1 MCTNVAGPIPR
12 CIPINFGI
20 YGIFGNSGNDLGVQY
35 LVPFIAVTIPLVLMP
50 GASTAV
56 VLRNSIAGGVR
67 AGVQTAVG
75 VNAGSVCYGILSAFG
90 VALALQRWPNT
101 WMVLRTAG
109 VLYLSWLGLQSLVR
123 AFRPPA
129 RIVAPAADDQAGSG
143 GAQDLVRNLREGF
156 LTNAL
161 NPAIATF
168 YFVIVPQ
175 FVPRDAPVVRTVLT
189 LTAVHVA
196 LAVSWH
202 IVWASAGGTLARALG
217 TSRPRRILEAITGVA
232 LLALAIATAV

>member
-1 MCTNVAGPIPR
+1 VHYFWG
-12 CIPINFGI
+12 F
-20 YGIFGNSGNDLGVQY
+20 L
-35 LVPFIAVTIPLVLMP
+35 AVTIPLVLTP
-50 GASTAV
+50 GASTTV

-67 AGVQTAVG
+67 AGVQTAIG
-75 VNAGSVCYGILSAFG
+75 VNAGSVCYGVLSAFG
-90 VALALQRWPNT
+90 VALALQKWPNA
-101 WMVLRTAG
+101 WLLLRVAG

-123 AFRPPA
+123 AFRPACAAVPDA
-129 RIVAPAADDQAGSG
+129 GSVAAAD
-143 GAQDLVRNLREGF
+143 GARDLVRNLREGF

-175 FVPRDAPVVRTVLT
+175 FVPRDAPIVRTVLT

-196 LAVSWH
+196 LAASWH
-202 IVWASAGGTLARALG
+202 VVWASAGGTLARTLG
-217 TSRPRRILEAITGVA
+217 RSRPRRILEAVTGVA

>member
-1 MCTNVAGPIPR
+1 M
-12 CIPINFGI
+12 
-20 YGIFGNSGNDLGVQY
+20 QY
-35 LVPFIAVTIPLVLMP
+35 LIPFIAVTIPLVLMP

-67 AGVQTAVG
+67 AGVETAVG
-75 VNAGSVCYGILSAFG
+75 VNAGSVFYGVLSAFG
-90 VALALQRWPNT
+90 VALALQQWPNA
-101 WMVLRTAG
+101 WMVLRAAG
-109 VLYLSWLGLQSLVR
+109 VLYLSWLGIQSLVR
-123 AFRPPA
+123 AFRPSA
-129 RIVAPAADDQAGSG
+129 RSAAAAVNAAEAPRG
-143 GAQDLVRNLREGF
+143 GRDLVRNLREGF

-175 FVPRDAPVVRTVLT
+175 FVPRDAPIVRTVLT

-202 IVWASAGGTLARALG
+202 IVWASAGGTLARTLG
-217 TSRPRRILEAITGVA
+217 ASRPRRILEAITGVA

>member
-1 MCTNVAGPIPR
+1 MKT
-12 CIPINFGI
+12 FGI
-20 YGIFGNSGNDLGVQY
+20 YGNFGNLGNDLTVRY
-35 LVPFIAVTIPLVLMP
+35 LWAFMAVTIPLVLMP

-67 AGVQTAVG
+67 AGVETAVG
-75 VNAGSVCYGILSAFG
+75 VNAGSAFYGVLSAFG
-90 VALALQRWPNT
+90 VALALQRWPNA
-101 WMVLRTAG
+101 WMVLRAAG
-109 VLYLSWLGLQSLVR
+109 VLYLSWLGIKSLVR
-123 AFRPPA
+123 AFRPSA
-129 RIVAPAADDQAGSG
+129 RRVAAGVDSAAPSRDGR
-143 GAQDLVRNLREGF
+143 DLVRNLREGF

-175 FVPRDAPVVRTVLT
+175 FVPRDAPIVRTVLT

-196 LAVSWH
+196 LAVTWH
-202 IVWASAGGTLARALG
+202 IVWASAGGTLARTLG
-217 TSRPRRILEAITGVA
+217 ASRPRRILEAITGIA

>member
-1 MCTNVAGPIPR
+1 MV
-12 CIPINFGI
+12 
-20 YGIFGNSGNDLGVQY
+20 
-35 LVPFIAVTIPLVLMP
+35 VTIPLVLMP

-67 AGVQTAVG
+67 AGVETAVG
-75 VNAGSVCYGILSAFG
+75 VNAGSVFYGVLSAFG
-90 VALALQRWPNT
+90 VALALQQWPNA
-101 WMVLRTAG
+101 WMVLRAAG
-109 VLYLSWLGLQSLVR
+109 VVYLSWLGIKSLVR

-129 RIVAPAADDQAGSG
+129 RTVAAGID
-143 GAQDLVRNLREGF
+143 GATAPRDGRDLVRNLREGF

-175 FVPRDAPVVRTVLT
+175 FVPRDAPIVRTVLT

-202 IVWASAGGTLARALG
+202 IVWASAGGTLARTLG
-217 TSRPRRILEAITGVA
+217 ASRPRRILEAITGIA

>member
-1 MCTNVAGPIPR
+1 M
-12 CIPINFGI
+12 
-20 YGIFGNSGNDLGVQY
+20 
-35 LVPFIAVTIPLVLMP
+35 AVTIPLVLMP

-67 AGVQTAVG
+67 AGVETAVG
-75 VNAGSVCYGILSAFG
+75 VNAGSMFYGVLSAFG
-90 VALALQRWPNT
+90 VALALQRWPNA
-101 WMVLRTAG
+101 WMVLRGAG
-109 VLYLSWLGLQSLVR
+109 VLYLSWLGIKSLVH

-129 RIVAPAADDQAGSG
+129 RSVAAAGDSATAPRG
-143 GAQDLVRNLREGF
+143 GRDLVRNLREGF

-175 FVPRDAPVVRTVLT
+175 FVPRDAPIVRTVLT

-202 IVWASAGGTLARALG
+202 IVWASAGGTLARTLG
-217 TSRPRRILEAITGVA
+217 ASRPRRILEAITGIA
-232 LLALAIATAV
+232 LLALAVATAI

>member
-1 MCTNVAGPIPR
+1 MYSTKSR
-12 CIPINFGI
+12 DNFAVSAV
-20 YGIFGNSGNDLGVQY
+20 FGDDLPVHY
-35 LVPFIAVTIPLVLMP
+35 VWAFLAVTIPLVLMP

-67 AGVQTAVG
+67 AGVETAVG
-75 VNAGSVCYGILSAFG
+75 VNAGSVVYGVLSAFG
-90 VALALQRWPNT
+90 VALALQRWPNA
-101 WMVLRTAG
+101 WMLLRGAG
-109 VLYLSWLGLQSLVR
+109 VLYLSWLGIQSLVR
-123 AFRPPA
+123 AFRPSA
-129 RIVAPAADDQAGSG
+129 RSAAAAPRSVATSPDERDP
-143 GAQDLVRNLREGF
+143 VRNFREGF

-175 FVPRDAPVVRTVLT
+175 FVPRDAPIVRTVLT

-202 IVWASAGGTLARALG
+202 IVWASAGGTLARMLG
-217 TSRPRRILEAITGVA
+217 ASRPRRVLEAITGIA

>member
-1 MCTNVAGPIPR
+1 MNL
-12 CIPINFGI
+12 
-20 YGIFGNSGNDLGVQY
+20 GNCGNCGNLGNDLSVHY
-35 LVPFIAVTIPLVLMP
+35 LWAFMAVTIPLVLTP

-75 VNAGSVCYGILSAFG
+75 VNAGSACYGVLSAFG
-90 VALALQRWPNT
+90 VALALQQWPNA
-101 WMVLRTAG
+101 WMVLRVAG
-109 VLYLSWLGLQSLVR
+109 VLYLSWLGVQSLVR
-123 AFRPPA
+123 AFRPAA
-129 RIVAPAADDQAGSG
+129 RGAAPEAASSATSRGGDD
-143 GAQDLVRNLREGF
+143 LFRNLREGF

-175 FVPRDAPVVRTVLT
+175 FVPRDAPIVRTVLT

-196 LAVSWH
+196 LAASWH
-202 IVWASAGGTLARALG
+202 IVWASAGGSLARTLG
-217 TSRPRRILEAITGVA
+217 ASRPRRILEAITGVA